1 MVIVG
6 SVLVGIGLGLFK
18 KLANSRRMVGPRFL
32 TTFIFFIC
40 LAFILITPW
49 FKYPHVAHQMR
60 QAPESTHHMNS
71 AYYEDRGMAVA
82 YFFLNGILMA
92 LISFACLNALQHP
105 EIKESVLNIWGY
117 LVPTVVCFVLDSQ
130 IYVVQL
136 PISCIVI
143 AIILFV
149 LITAFNLLK
158 TFNQTPIC
166 C

>member
-1 MVIVG
+1 
-6 SVLVGIGLGLFK
+6 
-18 KLANSRRMVGPRFL
+18 
-32 TTFIFFIC
+32 
-40 LAFILITPW
+40 
-49 FKYPHVAHQMR
+49 
-60 QAPESTHHMNS
+60 
-71 AYYEDRGMAVA
+71 MAVA

-117 LVPTVVCFVLDSQ
+117 LVPTVICFVLDSQ

-136 PISCIVI
+136 PINCIVI